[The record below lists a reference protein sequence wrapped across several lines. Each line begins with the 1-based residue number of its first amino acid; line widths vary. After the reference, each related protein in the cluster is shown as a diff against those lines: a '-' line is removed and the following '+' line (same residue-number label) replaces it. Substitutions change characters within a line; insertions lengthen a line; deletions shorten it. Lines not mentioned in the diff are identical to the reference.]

1 MTFLISK
8 FQVFEFQVSKFQVLK
23 LINKCLLSI
32 ALMLLCTTSAF
43 AQQSG
48 SVSESV
54 AQQAQLSLE
63 QQLAGLKRLEAMQ
76 PDSVGPK
83 YQQGMLLLSYVVM
96 HPQDSKAQ
104 SYLEETQ
111 RIVGKIEALNP
122 TKNTDRSDLATLQGF
137 YFTALIVTNPQQ
149 NGPRYYRDA
158 LDSFS
163 KALQLNPNNETARQL
178 QAKFNEGMNAAK

>member
-1 MTFLISK
+1 MTSLISNFK
-8 FQVFEFQVSKFQVLK
+8 VSEFKVLK
-23 LINKCLLSI
+23 QVNKCLLSI
-32 ALMLLCTTSAF
+32 AFMLLCATSAF
-43 AQQSG
+43 AQQKG
-48 SVSESV
+48 SASEV
-54 AQQAQLSLE
+54 QQIQPSLE
-63 QQLAGLKRLEAMQ
+63 QQLAGLKRLEAIQ

-104 SYLEETQ
+104 SYLEEAQ
-111 RIVGKIEALNP
+111 HIAGKIEALNP

-137 YFTALIVTNPQQ
+137 YYTALIVTNPQQ

-163 KALQLNPNNETARQL
+163 KALQLNPNNETAREL
-178 QAKFNEGMNAAK
+178 QSKFNEGMNAAK